1 MAAIRETARMLHYYP
16 QAAWNQSRTRGRRAK
31 IDVALPATL
40 RDGLLR
46 RSEVSALTW
55 DHVNFAPRAMP

>member
-1 MAAIRETARMLHYYP
+1 MLHYYP